1 MPAKL
6 TVRIDHKLRQGFQ
19 ARAREMGKT
28 VSELVRDLLESAL
41 SEEPISA
48 RAGHLKGRLSL
59 PKPEPGSLRE
69 RLIANNWRRE
79 G

>member
-1 MPAKL
+1 MPTKL
-6 TVRIDHKLRQGFQ
+6 TVRIDDKLRE
-19 ARAREMGKT
+19 ALEKRAPAMGKT

-41 SEEPISA
+41 AEEPISA
-48 RAGHLKGRLSL
+48 RAGHLKGRLAL

-69 RLIANNWRRE
+69 RLIANNWRCE

>member
-1 MPAKL
+1 MPTKL
-6 TVRIDHKLRQGFQ
+6 TVRIDDEFQ
-19 ARAREMGKT
+19 KALEKRARAMGKT

-41 SEEPISA
+41 AEEPISA
-48 RAGHLKGRLSL
+48 RAGHLKGRLAL

-69 RLIANNWRRE
+69 RFIANNWRRE